1 MSDEMSS
8 PGKTTLA
15 PEVLLTIARMSALS
29 VEGVGHLAQVPG
41 GFDRLFKQGSDN
53 GVQMSVEDGV
63 VYIDLYV
70 VLKKDVNVRE
80 VSRNMQTQVARAIS
94 EMVGME
100 VGHVNV
106 HIEDID
112 YKDE

>member
-1 MSDEMSS
+1 MTEDYRS

-29 VEGVGHLAQVPG
+29 VEGVSHLAPVPG
-41 GFDRLFKQGSDN
+41 GFDRLFRQGSDN
-53 GVQMSVEDGV
+53 GVQMTVEDGI
-63 VYIDLYV
+63 VYIELYV
-70 VLKKDVNVRE
+70 VLKNDFNVRE

-100 VGHVNV
+100 VGHVNI

-112 YKDE
+112 FKVE